1 VKKKEREEGE
11 QPPKHQG
18 AFSIIK
24 KKHMHLYGE
33 ASKKKP
39 GFSHHH

>member
-1 VKKKEREEGE
+1 VKKKQREGE
-11 QPPKHQG
+11 QPRKHLG

-24 KKHMHLYGE
+24 KKYKHLYGE

-39 GFSHHH
+39 GSSHHH